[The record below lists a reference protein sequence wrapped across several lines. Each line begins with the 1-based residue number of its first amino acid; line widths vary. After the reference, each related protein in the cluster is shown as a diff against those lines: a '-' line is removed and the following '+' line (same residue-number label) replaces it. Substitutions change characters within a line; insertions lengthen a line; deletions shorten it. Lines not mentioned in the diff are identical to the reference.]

1 MESLDLFSR
10 GGGGGKNC
18 ILNSVKASF
27 NLVFCDSS
35 LHQALP
41 ESMLESANLGVSY
54 VRWLRV

>member
-1 MESLDLFSR
+1 MESLELFSR
-10 GGGGGKNC
+10 GGGGGGKNC

-41 ESMLESANLGVSY
+41 ESMLESANL
-54 VRWLRV
+54 RV